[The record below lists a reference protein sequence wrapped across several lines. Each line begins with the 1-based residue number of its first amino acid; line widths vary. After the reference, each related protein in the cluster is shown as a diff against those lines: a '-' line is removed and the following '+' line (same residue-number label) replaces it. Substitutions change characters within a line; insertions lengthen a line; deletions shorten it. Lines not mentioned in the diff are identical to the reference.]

1 MIHHLSGVVRRI
13 VVSRFRLAKQRSGC
27 TTQTS
32 ASGFRGTGMSEAPGR
47 IDEKDR
53 ASSAPS
59 FAERLGLTTKQLVAG
74 GIFVLI
80 ALWMSTVVPSIE
92 IAWVTAI
99 LLLTIYLFAFEIVG
113 VDVAAASVM
122 VLLGLTSLF
131 APLMGLSAGLVDNN
145 HLFDGFAS
153 NAVISII
160 AVMIIG
166 AGLDKTGIM
175 TKVAAFIL
183 KVGGKTEARIIP
195 IISATVAFISS
206 FMQNV
211 GAAALF
217 LPVVARISAR
227 SGLPMSRLLMP
238 MGFCAILGGTVTMVG
253 SSPLILLNDLILTS
267 NKALPAEQQMETWGL
282 FSVTPIG
289 VALVATGIIYFVIA
303 GRFVLPSTKSESSTT
318 GSDPMAYFHDVYG
331 VDYSLTEIVVP
342 AESALVGH
350 RLDDVE
356 TAYRVRIIAS
366 KLAGSDAN
374 FGPGTIARDTEV
386 TAGMVLGVVADPRDV
401 ERFVTTFELKR
412 RDAMRSFSEALSPV
426 KAGIA
431 EVVIPPS
438 SGLVGKSARDVWM
451 RKTYGLALVGLHRN
465 GETMREGDD
474 IRNIPFQAGDT
485 LVCHTPWAVLERLEK
500 DKDFVVVT
508 TEYPRAEEER
518 PQKVRWAGIFFGIAL
533 CMVLFTDIRLSVA
546 LLTGAMG
553 MVLSGVLKI
562 EEAYNAVS
570 WKTVFL
576 LASLIPLGLAVE
588 TSGTAR
594 WIAEEVVAMV
604 GGAAPW
610 VIQAAIAVLATFFTL
625 VMSNVGATVL
635 LVPLA
640 VNIAIQVGADPAV
653 YALTV
658 AIATSNS
665 FLIPTHQVN
674 ALIMGPAGYRV
685 PDFMRAGGIMTVLF
699 LVVMMLM
706 MNLVF

>member
-1 MIHHLSGVVRRI
+1 MSDAPEQANERTGDDKKHKTTP
-13 VVSRFRLAKQRSGC
+13 LASPLTGIWKHKKQII
-27 TTQTS
+27 
-32 ASGFRGTGMSEAPGR
+32 AALL
-47 IDEKDR
+47 
-53 ASSAPS
+53 
-59 FAERLGLTTKQLVAG
+59 FALL
-74 GIFVLI
+74 
-80 ALWMSTVVPSIE
+80 ALWMSTTVVPSVE

-99 LLLTIYLFAFEIVG
+99 LLLTIYLFAFEVVG
-113 VDVAAASVM
+113 VDVAAATVM
-122 VLLGLTSLF
+122 VLLGLTSLL
-131 APLMGLSAGLVDNN
+131 APLMGLEEGLVDNM
-145 HLFDGFAS
+145 HLFDGFGS

-183 KVGGKTEARIIP
+183 KVGGRTEARIIP
-195 IISATVAFISS
+195 IISATVGFISS

-267 NKALPAEQQMETWGL
+267 NTALPAEQQMETWGL

-289 VALVATGIIYFVIA
+289 VVLVATGIVYFVLA
-303 GRFVLPSTKSESSTT
+303 GRFVLPATKSESSTT
-318 GSDPMAYFHDVYG
+318 GSDPMSYFRDVYG
-331 VDYSLTEIVVP
+331 VDYSLTEVVVP
-342 AESALVGH
+342 GESALVGH
-350 RLDDVE
+350 RLDDIE

-366 KLAGSDAN
+366 KIAGNDAN

-386 TAGMVLGVVADPRDV
+386 TDGMVLGVVADPRDV
-401 ERFVTTFELKR
+401 DHFVTTFELKR
-412 RDAMRSFSEALSPV
+412 RDALRSFSEALSPI

-431 EVVIPPS
+431 ELVIPPGS
-438 SGLVGKSARDVWM
+438 SLIGKSARDVWM

-474 IRNIPFQAGDT
+474 IRNVPFQAGDT
-485 LVCHTPWAVLERLEK
+485 LVCHTPWIVLERLEK

-518 PQKVRWAGIFFGIAL
+518 PQKVRWAGLFFTIAL

-546 LLTGAMG
+546 LLTGAIG

-562 EEAYNAVS
+562 EEAYDAVS

-594 WIAEEVVAMV
+594 WIAEEVVGLV
-604 GGAAPW
+604 GDAAPW

-658 AIATSNS
+658 ALATSNS

-699 LVVMMLM
+699 LVVMLSM

>member
-1 MIHHLSGVVRRI
+1 MS
-13 VVSRFRLAKQRSGC
+13 K
-27 TTQTS
+27 
-32 ASGFRGTGMSEAPGR
+32 GTEQAAPAPGN
-47 IDEKDR
+47 DTTSSSTQ
-53 ASSAPS
+53 ASPAGNSW
-59 FAERLGLTTKQLVAG
+59 FAANKKQLIAGAVFALVA
-74 GIFVLI
+74 LY
-80 ALWMSTVVPSIE
+80 LSTVVPSIE

-113 VDVAAASVM
+113 VDVAAASIM
-122 VLLGLTSLF
+122 VLLGLSSLL
-131 APLMGLSAGLVDNN
+131 APFMGLSVGLVDNN

-183 KVGGKTEARIIP
+183 KVGGTTESRIIP
-195 IISATVAFISS
+195 IISSTVGIISS

-217 LPVVARISAR
+217 LPVVSRISAR

-267 NKALPAEQQMETWGL
+267 NTALPAEQQMETWSL

-289 VALVATGIIYFVIA
+289 LALVATGIIYFVVA
-303 GRFVLPSTKSESSTT
+303 GRFVLPATKSESSTT

-331 VDYSLTEIVVP
+331 VDYSLNEVVVSDDSP
-342 AESALVGH
+342 ILGH

-356 TAYRVRIIAS
+356 TAYRVRIIAT
-366 KLAGSDAN
+366 KLAGAETN
-374 FGPGTIARDTEV
+374 VGPGTVARDTEFS
-386 TAGMVLGVVADPRDV
+386 AGMVLGVVADPVDLDHFV
-401 ERFVTTFELKR
+401 EKFELSKR
-412 RDAMRSFSEALSPV
+412 NALRTFSEALSPA

-431 EVVIPPS
+431 EVVIPPGS
-438 SGLVGKSARDVWM
+438 KLIGKSARDVWM
-451 RKTYGLALVGLHRN
+451 RKVYGLAMVGLHRN
-465 GETMREGDD
+465 GDTMREGDD
-474 IRNIPFQAGDT
+474 IRNMPFQAGDT
-485 LVCHTPWAVLERLEK
+485 LVCHTPWIVLERIEK

-518 PQKVRWAGIFFGIAL
+518 PQKVLHAGIFFGIAL
-533 CMVLFTDIRLSVA
+533 FMVLFTDIRLSVA
-546 LLTGAMG
+546 LLTGAIG
-553 MVLSGVLKI
+553 MVLAGVIKI
-562 EEAYNAVS
+562 EEAYRAVS

-588 TSGTAR
+588 TSGTAK
-594 WIAEEVVAMV
+594 WIAEQTLNVVGDM
-604 GGAAPW
+604 PIW
-610 VIQAAIAVLATFFTL
+610 VIQAAVAVLATFFTL

-640 VNIAIQVGADPAV
+640 VNIAIGAGASPALF
-653 YALTV
+653 ALTV
-658 AIATSNS
+658 ALATSNS

-674 ALIMGPAGYRV
+674 ALIMGPGGYRV
-685 PDFMRAGGIMTVLF
+685 PDFMRAGGIMTILF
-699 LVVMMLM
+699 LVVMMTML
-706 MNLVF
+706 NLIY